1 MSLVRE
7 TKLNPIPIQTG
18 YGVPSHISPAG
29 SLYFDFIGK
38 IEYLNKDGIVNWV
51 PFIDAV
57 SIISASTLT
66 FLITATTYN
75 LNFFANTTNY
85 GVDVNADVDLTLPN
99 ATNYNGY
106 VIIVKDE
113 GGHAKKHRIRLTPS
127 SGTIEGTTYVDMNLN
142 YISLQMIVRNNNW
155 WII

>member
-1 MSLVRE
+1 MSLIRE

-38 IEYLNKDGIVNWV
+38 SEYLNKDGIVDWV
-51 PFIDAV
+51 KFADS
-57 SIISASTLT
+57 SILTVTTTITTTAETLNFSAY
-66 FLITATTYN
+66 TTY
-75 LNFFANTTNY
+75 Y
-85 GVDVNADVDLTLPN
+85 GVDVDADVNLTLPN

-142 YISLQMIVRNNNW
+142 YMSLQMIARNNNW

>member
-18 YGVPSHISPAG
+18 YGAPTHISPAG

-38 IEYLNKDGIVNWV
+38 TEYLNKDGIVDWV

-75 LNFFANTTNY
+75 LTFSANTTYY
-85 GVDVNADVDLTLPN
+85 GVNVNSNVDLTLPN
-99 ATNYNGY
+99 PTSYDGF

-113 GGHAKKHRIRLTPS
+113 GGYAKKHRIRITPS
-127 SGTIEGTTYVDMNLN
+127 VGTVDGNNYVDMNLN
-142 YISLQMIVRNNNW
+142 YMSLQMIVRNNNW

>member
-1 MSLVRE
+1 MSFVRE

-38 IEYLNKDGIVNWV
+38 SEYLNRDGIVDWV
-51 PFIDAV
+51 KFADNSNLTVTTTITTTAQTLNF
-57 SIISASTLT
+57 SAY
-66 FLITATTYN
+66 TTY
-75 LNFFANTTNY
+75 Y
-85 GVDVNADVDLTLPN
+85 GVDVNADVDLTLPD
-99 ATNYNGY
+99 ATNYTGY
-106 VIIVKDE
+106 IIIVKDE

-142 YISLQMIVRNNNW
+142 YMSLQMIARNNNW

>member
-1 MSLVRE
+1 MSLIRE

-38 IEYLNKDGIVNWV
+38 SEYLNKDGIVDWV
-51 PFIDAV
+51 KFADNSNLTGTTTITTTITTTAETLNF
-57 SIISASTLT
+57 SAY
-66 FLITATTYN
+66 TTY
-75 LNFFANTTNY
+75 Y
-85 GVDVNADVDLTLPN
+85 GVDVNADVNLTLPN

-142 YISLQMIVRNNNW
+142 YISLQMIARNNNW

>member
-1 MSLVRE
+1 MSLIRE

-18 YGVPSHISPAG
+18 YGAPSHISPAG

-38 IEYLNKDGIVNWV
+38 TEYLNKNGIVEWV
-51 PFIDAV
+51 KIADFSNLVITN
-57 SIISASTLT
+57 S
-66 FLITATTYN
+66 ITATTYS
-75 LNFFANTTNY
+75 LSISGHTTYY
-85 GVDVNADVDLTLPN
+85 GVDVNADVDLTLPD
-99 ATNYNGY
+99 ATNYTGY

-113 GGHAKKHRIRLTPS
+113 GGHAKKHRIRITPS

-142 YISLQMIVRNNNW
+142 YISLQMIARNNNW

>member
-18 YGVPSHISPAG
+18 YGPPIHISPAG

-38 IEYLNKDGIVNWV
+38 TEYINKDGIVEWV
-51 PFIDAV
+51 KIADFSNLVITSEITTTAN
-57 SIISASTLT
+57 TLT
-66 FLITATTYN
+66 ISGHTTY
-75 LNFFANTTNY
+75 Y
-85 GVDVNADVDLTLPN
+85 GVNVNSNVDLTLPD

-113 GGHAKKHRIRLTPS
+113 GGYAKKHRIRITPF
-127 SGTIEGTTYVDMNLN
+127 SGTIEGTNYVDMNLS
-142 YISLQMIVRNNNW
+142 YMSLQIIARNNNW